1 MKTAEPKIPLNVHPG
16 FAEAGRRGRRRY
28 RRSDPDGL
36 GKPHAQCRPA
46 RDGWSKTHR
55 AAEPLVKDRQTL
67 KMRFLPQGREMDA
80 KQAGR
85 NFAPFN
91 SLSPVCG
98 EAVC

>member
-1 MKTAEPKIPLNVHPG
+1 MAALTLSAQSVGTALFFPAFREI
-16 FAEAGRRGRRRY
+16 ADAGSGNI
-28 RRSDPDGL
+28 G
-36 GKPHAQCRPA
+36 
-46 RDGWSKTHR
+46 T
-55 AAEPLVKDRQTL
+55 TL
-67 KMRFLPQGREMDA
+67 KMRFLLEGREMDA